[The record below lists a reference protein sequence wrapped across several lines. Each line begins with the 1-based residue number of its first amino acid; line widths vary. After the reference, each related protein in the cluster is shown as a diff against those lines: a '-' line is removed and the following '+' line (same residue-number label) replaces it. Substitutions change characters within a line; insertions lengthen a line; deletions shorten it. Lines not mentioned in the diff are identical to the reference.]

1 MFRDTQLHQS
11 KYINSPQTDV
21 QVNTIPSKITG
32 GFFVCE
38 YRQDYSKVYM
48 ERQSRIAKTIL
59 KMKNKV
65 GGIHLLRDKSYY
77 TVIKTMWYW

>member
-1 MFRDTQLHQS
+1 MYRLTQFLAKSQEA
-11 KYINSPQTDV
+11 KKKKK
-21 QVNTIPSKITG
+21 KITG

-65 GGIHLLRDKSYY
+65 GGIHLFRDKSYY